1 MNDMSGEDR
10 FSRPGT
16 PTMQKI
22 TRWGIRSHSR
32 DIFDDECKRPF
43 ASYAD
48 CLGAAAR
55 LGCKQIMCET
65 LTLDFDGEVKD
76 VKVDVYPILS
86 VQSDDAHIESDSSRI
101 EHHKRTAK
109 P

>member
-1 MNDMSGEDR
+1 
-10 FSRPGT
+10 
-16 PTMQKI
+16 MQKI
-22 TRWGIRSHSR
+22 TRWGIRSHLM
-32 DIFDDECKRPF
+32 DIFDDEHKHPF

-55 LGCKQIMCET
+55 FGCKQIMCET

-76 VKVDVYPILS
+76 VEVDVYPILP
-86 VQSDDAHIESDSSRI
+86 VQSDDAPVENDSSKI
-101 EHHKRTAK
+101 EHQKRTAQ

>member
-1 MNDMSGEDR
+1 MNVNA
-10 FSRPGT
+10 
-16 PTMQKI
+16 
-22 TRWGIRSHSR
+22 HSR
-32 DIFDDECKRPF
+32 ATPI
-43 ASYAD
+43 AWA
-48 CLGAAAR
+48 AAAR